1 MVTLDE
7 ALAHLKMAANTI
19 VLIDAQ
25 RKVLYEETLEET
37 LKEGEAKE
45 TEIQNK
51 DFGNVE
57 V

>member
-37 LKEGEAKE
+37 LEEDEAKE

>member
-1 MVTLDE
+1 MVTFDE

-37 LKEGEAKE
+37 LEEDEAKE

>member
-1 MVTLDE
+1 MVTFDE

-51 DFGNVE
+51 DFGNGE